1 MEKVRRI
8 KKRPLKLFFA
18 SAFVTALVIAFA
30 AAMIFVEANT
40 SKTGLKRVSTPFS
53 AGISEDKAEITVND
67 RDYVFSIKP
76 IFEFL
81 ESHALTAAFGAWLL
95 I

>member
-1 MEKVRRI
+1 MF
-8 KKRPLKLFFA
+8 LA

-30 AAMIFVEANT
+30 VAMIFVEANT

-53 AGISEDKAEITVND
+53 AGFSDGKAEITVND
-67 RDYVFSIKP
+67 RDYVFSVQP

-81 ESHALTAAFGAWLL
+81 KSNALTAAFGAWLL